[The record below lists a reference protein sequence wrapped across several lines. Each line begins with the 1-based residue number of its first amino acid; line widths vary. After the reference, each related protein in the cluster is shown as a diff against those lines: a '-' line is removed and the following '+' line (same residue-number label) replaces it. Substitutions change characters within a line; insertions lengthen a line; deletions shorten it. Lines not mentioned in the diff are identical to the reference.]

1 MRALARAIARAGSG
15 ARARAGRR
23 ASVARGA
30 GRARAMDAR
39 ARDGDV
45 VKAQARARAREVLR
59 AQTME
64 ALRAADAAIEA
75 RVWTIGR
82 VREARACAAYLASA
96 RLRECATDGFIARA
110 LRERMRVFVPIVEDA
125 ATSSMRMVEI
135 EDASVDVASGAYG
148 LPEPRATRADG
159 SRRADALA
167 DAADVG
173 ALDVVVVP
181 GFEFGE
187 DGRRLGR
194 GGGYYDAFLAR
205 YETATNRLGARA
217 PLVVALA
224 YECQIRPSGTVPF
237 DAHDRLVDV
246 VVTES
251 RAIACTPLGVAALG

>member
-1 MRALARAIARAGSG
+1 MGPIDLALARAASRACARAG
-15 ARARAGRR
+15 GRG
-23 ASVARGA
+23 SVASGTHRP
-30 GRARAMDAR
+30 RAMGSSAGSGDA
-39 ARDGDV
+39 
-45 VKAQARARAREVLR
+45 VKATARARARERLR
-59 AQTME
+59 AQSLE
-64 ALRAADAAIEA
+64 VLKAADAAIEA
-75 RVWTIGR
+75 RLWTIGR
-82 VREARACAAYLASA
+82 AREARACAAYLASA

-135 EDASVDVASGAYG
+135 EDASADVASGAYG

-159 SRRADALA
+159 TRRVDALA
-167 DAADVG
+167 DVADVG
-173 ALDVVVVP
+173 ALDVIIVP

-205 YETATNRLGARA
+205 YETATNRLGARP

-224 YECQIRPSGTVPF
+224 YECQIRPPGTVPF

-251 RAIACTPLGVAALG
+251 RAIACTPLGVAALA